1 MLEKNHETQQKWSPD
16 KNYTR
21 RVEIRLCLWGGA
33 VDLGTTSLEA
43 CGTHH
48 SRRHPE
54 SWRTRTWS
62 ICNSWKI
69 PNKNAKYDG
78 RSNTGSFNLP
88 SGSKLYVL
96 RVLIL
101 ESWQPGTEE
110 PNHRTRVLKEGKR
123 NGLRWD
129 TGHCQGV
136 NTEGGNSSDFY
147 GLQVLN
153 FSK

>member
-1 MLEKNHETQQKWSPD
+1 MLSKWQLRNPPNPTP
-16 KNYTR
+16 K
-21 RVEIRLCLWGGA
+21 RLENIFRGA
-33 VDLGTTSLEA
+33 ITSLLPVRNNA
-43 CGTHH
+43 FLI
-48 SRRHPE
+48 SI
-54 SWRTRTWS
+54 SDAS
-62 ICNSWKI
+62 LFLKICNSWKI